1 MFPKIKFAIDF
12 FICCWKGSARYYGWL
27 AFLGF
32 FSIIFF
38 YGLYQQLVYSLIF
51 TNLTDQVSWGLYM
64 SNLVFLVGVAAAAV
78 TVVFPAYVYH
88 HKQLKSVVIIGEMVA
103 ITAVIMVILFV
114 LLHMGRVDRL
124 WHMIPVIAIF
134 NWPNSMLTWD
144 VIVLNGYLFLNVI
157 CAFYYLYKKY
167 TGAHTN
173 DKFYIPLVYISIVW
187 ALSIHTVTAFLINT
201 MPARPMWF
209 HSMMPIKFI
218 STAFASGPALIIVAF
233 LVIKKTTA
241 LKVEDEAIELLAQ
254 IVTWCLGIALFL
266 AMSEIVTE
274 LYPSTEHSY
283 SLKYL
288 LFSKHGLSKLVPW
301 IWTSFAF
308 NIIAFLM
315 LLSPKFRKNHNRLL
329 FACIAIFIG
338 VWIDKG
344 MGLVVPGFIP
354 SPIGEFAEYTPS
366 LFEIMNSIG
375 LWAFGLMMFTMLAK
389 GGIGVLT
396 GEIKYSC
403 APGQGIGRNKEP
415 FVAIPSAPDTQA
427 QQEKKNE
434 KV

>member
-12 FICCWKGSARYYGWL
+12 FICCWKGSARYYAWL

-32 FSIIFF
+32 WSLIFLYGF
-38 YGLYQQLVYSLIF
+38 YEQLVHGLIF
-51 TNLTDQVSWGLYM
+51 TNFTDQVSWGLYE
-64 SNLVFLVGVAAAAV
+64 SNFIFLVGVAAAAV

-88 HKQLKSVVIIGEMVA
+88 HKQLKSIVIIGEMVA
-103 ITAVIMVILFV
+103 ITAVTMVMLFI
-114 LLHMGRVDRL
+114 LLHMGRADRL
-124 WHMIPVIAIF
+124 WHLIPGIGIF
-134 NWPNSMLTWD
+134 NFPSSMLAWD
-144 VIVLNGYLFLNVI
+144 VIVLNGYLLLNVI

-167 TGAHTN
+167 TGSPPN
-173 DKFYIPLVYISIVW
+173 ERFYMPIVYISIVW

-218 STAFASGPALIIVAF
+218 STAFASGPALIIIAF
-233 LVIKKTTA
+233 LVIKRTTA

-274 LYPSTEHSY
+274 LYPSAEHSY

-288 LFSKHGLSKLVPW
+288 LFGRHGLSKLVPW
-301 IWTSFAF
+301 IWTSFTF

-315 LLSPKFRKNHNRLL
+315 LLNPRFRKNHNRLL
-329 FACIAIFIG
+329 FACLIIFVG

-344 MGLVVPGFIP
+344 MGLVVPGYIP

-375 LWAFGLMMFTMLAK
+375 AWAFGLMMFTMLAK
-389 GGIGVLT
+389 AGIGVLT
-396 GEIKYSC
+396 GEIKYSNMPAMEGKLSQDPLVC
-403 APGQGIGRNKEP
+403 HPFCPGHTNEAGKE
-415 FVAIPSAPDTQA
+415 
-427 QQEKKNE
+427 K
-434 KV
+434 